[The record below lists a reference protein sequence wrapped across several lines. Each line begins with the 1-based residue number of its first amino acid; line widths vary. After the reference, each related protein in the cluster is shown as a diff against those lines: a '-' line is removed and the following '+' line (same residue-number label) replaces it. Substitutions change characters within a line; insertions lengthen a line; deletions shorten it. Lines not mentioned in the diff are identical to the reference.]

1 MVAITCHETCDSE
14 VTNAAYDRSS
24 QEKQAARDSV
34 DVWKNDAGC
43 DEEDDTVRP
52 VSIGVKLG
60 NKEDETGRENSLLN
74 NR

>member
-1 MVAITCHETCDSE
+1 MAITCHETCDSE
-14 VTNAAYDRSS
+14 VTNAAYDGSS

-52 VSIGVKLG
+52 VSIGVKL
-60 NKEDETGRENSLLN
+60 EN
-74 NR
+74 